1 LGAPAGVTFWR
12 GEVELA
18 NGSAAGEYNFRT
30 CRGDFTRSSR
40 AGGLVGI
47 ALIILIWKK
56 DDFQII
62 AASCFQKPV
71 AAKGNR

>member
-1 LGAPAGVTFWR
+1 MGASAGVTLWL
-12 GEVELA
+12 GDVELA
-18 NGSAAGEYNFRT
+18 NSSANGYYS
-30 CRGDFTRSSR
+30 CRWPFIQSNR
-40 AGGLVGI
+40 AEGLVGI
-47 ALIILIWKK
+47 ALIIRIWKK